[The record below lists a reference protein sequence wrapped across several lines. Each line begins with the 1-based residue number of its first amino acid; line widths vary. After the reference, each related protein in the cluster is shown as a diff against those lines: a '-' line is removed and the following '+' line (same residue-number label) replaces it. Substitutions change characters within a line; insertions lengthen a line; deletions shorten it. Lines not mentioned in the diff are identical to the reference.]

1 MTHIHAEAIK
11 AWADGAEIEWL
22 EDGINWIYTPSPYWN
37 VVCKYRIKPTPKPDV
52 VLYGITS
59 MNCGIAY
66 VLLNCPTEATNI
78 KLTFDGE
85 TRKLKAAEV
94 VNG

>member
-1 MTHIHAEAIK
+1 MTPHKHAEIIK

-22 EDGINWIYTPSPYWN
+22 NYGQWLMCSNNKPVWCENDE
-37 VVCKYRIKPTPKPDV
+37 YRVKPTPKPDV
-52 VLYGITS
+52 WQWT
-59 MNCGIAY
+59 CAY
-66 VLLNCPTEATNI
+66 LDINNDLCIGDKSCYANL

-94 VNG
+94 IE